1 MSDQVQSNASEV
13 STDDV
18 AKYIFLKYLQNT
30 HTHTLWVR
38 GDLRWWV
45 GGGLTTMVYKRDC
58 RRNCWIK
65 GNREDWRK
73 GFVYMYI
80 YIMYISHKA
89 MLNLGRAVTEGSCLV
104 FSCPQVRGKN
114 VQLFAVGLLRQ
125 WGSQKRLLFS
135 FSGNRVLHVRQK
147 KQHTNPL
154 LRPVRACGS
163 PVLVCLFVESV
174 VYFGTKMSIPCWG
187 SSVDVHSICLQ
198 WKCVCV
204 CVCCSAD

>member
-1 MSDQVQSNASEV
+1 
-13 STDDV
+13 
-18 AKYIFLKYLQNT
+18 
-30 HTHTLWVR
+30 
-38 GDLRWWV
+38 
-45 GGGLTTMVYKRDC
+45 
-58 RRNCWIK
+58 
-65 GNREDWRK
+65 
-73 GFVYMYI
+73 VYMYI
-80 YIMYISHKA
+80 YIMYISYKA

-104 FSCPQVRGKN
+104 FSCPQVRSKN
-114 VQLFAVGLLRQ
+114 VQLFAVVLLRQ

-163 PVLVCLFVESV
+163 LCLFVESV
-174 VYFGTKMSIPCWG
+174 VYFGTKMSVP
-187 SSVDVHSICLQ
+187 SVDVHSICLQ